1 MHMDLKTYSTGIQHV
16 GIPTNDIEATKDFYQ
31 KLGFEV
37 IYETKDGDVP
47 VAFLKL
53 GTFVVET
60 YQNNEA
66 VMKVGSVD
74 HLAIDVKDVEEV
86 YAFINEIGLNNN
98 NDTIHFLPFWEN
110 GFKYFKIDGPN
121 KEVIEFGQIL

>member
-1 MHMDLKTYSTGIQHV
+1 
-16 GIPTNDIEATKDFYQ
+16 
-31 KLGFEV
+31 
-37 IYETKDGDVP
+37 
-47 VAFLKL
+47 
-53 GTFVVET
+53 
-60 YQNNEA
+60 
-66 VMKVGSVD
+66 MKVGSVD